1 MAEALGCRLTGKG
14 RPMMTPHFR
23 LLLASSL
30 GAAGFLLAHGAQAA
44 VTVIGGGLAEAC
56 SQAAVRGESDRE
68 YEELCDLAIE
78 TEFLNAWDRAGT
90 YVNRGVLRM
99 RRTEYGKAIEDFDQA
114 IRMKPDLGEG
124 YVNRGAAY
132 IGQQRYEASLGEI
145 NRGLEL
151 GVEEPAKAYY
161 NRALAYEGL
170 EDARSAYFDY
180 QKAQDLA
187 PGWAAPTE
195 QLARFTVTRRSTPQ

>member
-1 MAEALGCRLTGKG
+1 MA
-14 RPMMTPHFR
+14 PPFR
-23 LLLASSL
+23 ILPGLA
-30 GAAGFLLAHGAQAA
+30 GAALARGRAGGAQAA

-56 SQAAVRGESDRE
+56 SQAAVRGESGRE
-68 YEELCDLAIE
+68 YEEFCDLAIE
-78 TEFLNAWDRAGT
+78 TEFLNARDRAGT

-99 RRTEYGKAIEDFDQA
+99 RRADYGKAIEDFDQA

-132 IGQQRYEASLGEI
+132 IGQERYEESLGEI

-187 PGWAAPTE
+187 PGWGAPAE
-195 QLARFTVTRRSTPQ
+195 QLARVTVTRRTVPR

>member
-1 MAEALGCRLTGKG
+1 MVPQSR
-14 RPMMTPHFR
+14 
-23 LLLASSL
+23 
-30 GAAGFLLAHGAQAA
+30 FLLATAAAAVALGFAAGAQAA

-78 TEFLNAWDRAGT
+78 TEFLNARDRAGT

-132 IGQQRYEASLGEI
+132 IGQERYEASIGEI

-180 QKAQDLA
+180 QKARSWRPA
-187 PGWAAPTE
+187 G
-195 QLARFTVTRRSTPQ
+195 ARRPSSSPASP